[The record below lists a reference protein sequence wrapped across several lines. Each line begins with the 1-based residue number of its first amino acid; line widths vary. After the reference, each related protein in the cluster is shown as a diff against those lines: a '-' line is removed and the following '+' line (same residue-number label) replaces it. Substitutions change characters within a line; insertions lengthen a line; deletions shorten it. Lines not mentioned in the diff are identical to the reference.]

1 MKSRIP
7 ISIVTDALRAISVIA
22 LLILAANC
30 GFAQTPSTEK
40 NAAQSKERPMLAP
53 TQSDKS
59 APAGAAQKGVPA
71 GEAADSVYFENIYR
85 NFYNS
90 YRLGPND
97 EIAIRVFRQ
106 PDYTLEK
113 VKISPIGR
121 IFHPLVGEIDVAGY
135 TVDELTRKLTA
146 EFSEY
151 VLNPKVSISLLEA
164 NSAKIG
170 VLGEVVKP
178 GIVIMTEPM
187 TVMDAISAS
196 GGFTEH
202 GSKSNV
208 TLVRVGR
215 DGRRYTMK
223 VDLKKVLEGKSD
235 GEDNL
240 ALQAGDTVIVNG
252 NTRKKLAYV
261 ATLAGF
267 TQFLTFITL
276 SRF

>member
-7 ISIVTDALRAISVIA
+7 ISIVTDARRAIRVIA
-22 LLILAANC
+22 LFILAANC
-30 GFAQTPSTEK
+30 GLAQTPSPEK
-40 NAAQSKERPMLAP
+40 NAAQSRERPI
-53 TQSDKS
+53 QSEKS
-59 APAGAAQKGVPA
+59 APAGAAQNGVP
-71 GEAADSVYFENIYR
+71 GEAAETAYFENIYR

-113 VKISPIGR
+113 VRISPIGR

-196 GGFTEH
+196 GGFTEL

-252 NTRKKLAYV
+252 NMRKKVAYV
-261 ATLAGF
+261 ASLAGF